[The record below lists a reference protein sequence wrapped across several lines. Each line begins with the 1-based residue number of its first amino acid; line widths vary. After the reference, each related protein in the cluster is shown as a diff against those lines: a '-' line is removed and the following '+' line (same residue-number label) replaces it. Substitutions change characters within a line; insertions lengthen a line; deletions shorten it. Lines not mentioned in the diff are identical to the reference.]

1 MSSVTSIN
9 NDKKSVNDSSSTE
22 STKDQVKLTMIDPM
36 QPHHDESNPFAFT
49 PLQLAT
55 LMDPKNL
62 PLLSQYGGL
71 QGVARGL
78 YAKLQAGL
86 SATPETEKVNLAISL
101 NDIIPK
107 DDNNNS
113 KNEDDTQQT
122 KPVERQHTSTSLSST
137 STRFGSRA
145 SIFGHNVLPPVKS
158 KNIFELMWMAF
169 KDKTL
174 ILLTIAAA
182 VSLAVG
188 LYEDIAQPEY
198 DSQGN
203 KIPGVKWV
211 EGVAIIVA
219 VVIVVL
225 VGSVNDFQ
233 KEKQFRKLNAKKEDR
248 TVKATRDGA
257 IVLISVHDV
266 LVGDILHLEPGDIVA
281 ADGIFIEGHNFK
293 CDESAAT
300 GESDAVRKQPWEICY
315 RLSQQTITN
324 EHKDSALHNNTNNN
338 DISSDEKKM
347 ITKNN
352 NNSHSKSMP
361 DPFILSGSK
370 VIEGV
375 CTYLVT
381 GVGVHSYNGRTMM
394 ALRTD
399 SQTTPLQEKLNGLA
413 EMIAKLGSA
422 AGLIMLIAVL
432 IRYFVGWKTPGVM
445 PTSATHIVAD
455 VMNILIVV
463 VTIVVVAVPE
473 GLPLAVTL
481 ALAYATQRMLK
492 DNNLV
497 RVLAACETMGNATTV
512 CSDKTGTLTQNK
524 MSVVAGTLG
533 ASLRFLKDAP
543 DTRKDL
549 IDLDKVKDKAPKTI
563 LDLVHETIAINSTAF
578 EGTDENGKLCFVGNK
593 TETALLTFSQD
604 TGAAHY
610 DTLRNKYPVEQL
622 YPFSSSRK
630 AMATIVRMPH
640 PTQPGQVIYRAHV
653 KGASEILMRYCGRIL
668 SLKSSEYQDAQS
680 PVSTRPMTA
689 EDQNRMERIIQSY
702 ASRSLRTIGMA
713 YRDFEQWPPVGGKKK
728 AVADAE
734 DPDRISSSSSSG
746 VEGEEI
752 EVPFDAL
759 VDDSGL
765 VLIGVVGIED
775 PLRPGV
781 KEAVKA
787 CQQAGVF
794 VRMVTGDN
802 MITAKSIAKQCG
814 IYTSGGIVMEGPV
827 FRNLPPSE
835 MDAILPRLQVLA
847 RSSPEDKQI
856 LVGRLQELGDIVAV
870 TGDGTNDGPALKLA
884 DVGFSMGIAG
894 TEVAK
899 EASSII
905 LMDDNFSSIVKA
917 IMWGRCVNDSVKKF
931 LEFQLTVNITA
942 VVLTFISAVVSSK
955 QKSVLT
961 AVQLLW
967 VNLIMD
973 TFAALAL
980 ATDPPT
986 EELLHR
992 APEPRSSP
1000 LITFKMWKMI
1010 IGQAIF
1016 QITVTLVL
1024 LYSDILHYD
1033 AESDILQTIVFN
1045 TFVFCQIFNEIN
1057 CRRID
1062 SKLNVFTNIWAN
1074 KFFLF
1079 IFVLCV
1085 FLQCIIVNFG
1095 GAAFQVTQV
1104 DGTAWAISLV
1114 IGLFSLPVGVV
1125 VRLIP
1130 DDIFGFVFFNS
1141 ATRQRYLGTDHKASL
1156 APPTVYVTGNERV
1169 AWNGQQQVQ
1178 GPPGHMS
1185 SDKLSQASSIYSVP
1199 ESSSTTPPVYEDRA
1213 SFTVDIDSSGNKE

>member
-1 MSSVTSIN
+1 MSPSIN
-9 NDKKSVNDSSSTE
+9 NDKELINESNSSSSSI
-22 STKDQVKLTMIDPM
+22 STPTAAKDQVKLTMIDPLT
-36 QPHHDESNPFAFT
+36 PHTDENNPFAFT
-49 PLQLAT
+49 PTQLAT

-62 PLLSQYGGL
+62 PLLSQFGGL
-71 QGVARGL
+71 KGVARGL
-78 YAKLQAGL
+78 YAKLQSGL
-86 SATPETEKVNLAISL
+86 SSTPESEHIKNAISL
-101 NDIIPK
+101 DTVLSNTHNTEDGNM
-107 DDNNNS
+107 DDE
-113 KNEDDTQQT
+113 KIEIQHNEL
-122 KPVERQHTSTSLSST
+122 PASST
-137 STRFGSRA
+137 TTHFDSRA
-145 SIFGHNVLPPVKS
+145 AIFGHNVLPPAKS

-198 DSQGN
+198 DTQGN

-248 TVKATRDGA
+248 SVKATRDGSIA
-257 IVLISVHDV
+257 LISVHDI

-281 ADGIFIEGHNFK
+281 ADGIFIEGHNLK

-300 GESDAVRKQPWEICY
+300 GESDAVRKQSWEICY
-315 RLSQQTITN
+315 RVTQTITN
-324 EHKDSALHNNTNNN
+324 EHKDSALHSSNNGKDKNN
-338 DISSDEKKM
+338 DLGQDEKKD
-347 ITKNN
+347 IGNQ
-352 NNSHSKSMP
+352 SKSVP

-381 GVGVHSYNGRTMM
+381 GVGVNSYNGRTMM

-422 AGLIMLIAVL
+422 AGLVMLVAVL

-543 DTRKDL
+543 DSRKDL
-549 IDLDKVKDKAPKTI
+549 IDIDKVKDKTPKAI
-563 LDLVHETIAINSTAF
+563 LDLVHDSIAINSTAF
-578 EGTDENGKLCFVGNK
+578 EGKDENGQLCFVGNK

-604 TGAAHY
+604 TDAEHY
-610 DTLRNKYPVEQL
+610 ETLRTKYPVEQL
-622 YPFSSSRK
+622 YPFSSTRK

-640 PTQPGQVIYRAHV
+640 PSQPDQVIYRAHV
-653 KGASEILMRYCGRIL
+653 KGASEILMRYCGHIL
-668 SLKSSEYQDAQS
+668 SLKPSEYKDSTSSA
-680 PVSTRPMTA
+680 STRAMTA
-689 EDQNRMERIIQSY
+689 EDQNRMDRIIQSY

-713 YRDFEQWPPVGGKKK
+713 YRDFEQWPPQ
-728 AVADAE
+728 
-734 DPDRISSSSSSG
+734 
-746 VEGEEI
+746 GEEI
-752 EVPFDAL
+752 EVPFEDL
-759 VDDSGL
+759 VDDKGL
-765 VLIGVVGIED
+765 VMIGVVGIED

-827 FRNLPPSE
+827 FRNLPSSE

-917 IMWGRCVNDSVKKF
+917 IMWGRCVNDAVKKF
-931 LEFQLTVNITA
+931 LEFQLTVNVTA

-1033 AESDILQTIVFN
+1033 AESEILQTIVFN

-1079 IFVLCV
+1079 IFALCV
-1085 FLQCIIVNFG
+1085 FLQAIIVNFG
-1095 GAAFQVTQV
+1095 GAAFQVTPV
-1104 DGTAWAISLV
+1104 DGTAWAISIV
-1114 IGLFSLPVGVV
+1114 VGLFSLPVGVV

-1130 DDIFGFVFFNS
+1130 DDIFGFIFYS
-1141 ATRQRYLGTDHKASL
+1141 AAARQRYLGTSDKSVL
-1156 APPTVYVTGNERV
+1156 APPTVYVTGNDRV
-1169 AWNGQQQVQ
+1169 AWSGANGNQQQTQFDLAATSHTSV
-1178 GPPGHMS
+1178 
-1185 SDKLSQASSIYSVP
+1185 DKLSKASSVNTSLDSP
-1199 ESSSTTPPVYEDRA
+1199 STTPPDYEDRA
-1213 SFTVDIDSSGNKE
+1213 SMTIDMDGAYTKK